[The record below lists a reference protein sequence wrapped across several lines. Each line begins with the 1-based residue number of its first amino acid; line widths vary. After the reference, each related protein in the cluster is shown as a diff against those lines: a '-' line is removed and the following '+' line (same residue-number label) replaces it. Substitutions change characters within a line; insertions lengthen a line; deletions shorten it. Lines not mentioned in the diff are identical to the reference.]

1 MARPAILISLEG
13 MLGEGR
19 LTSRDQCN
27 DSAQLSLSLSLSL
40 YIYIYT
46 GEKAL
51 ADRILSCSKFI
62 PGQLV
67 KSIKAIPGFCKYSV
81 EYST

>member
-27 DSAQLSLSLSLSL
+27 DSAQLSLSL
-40 YIYIYT
+40 YIYT